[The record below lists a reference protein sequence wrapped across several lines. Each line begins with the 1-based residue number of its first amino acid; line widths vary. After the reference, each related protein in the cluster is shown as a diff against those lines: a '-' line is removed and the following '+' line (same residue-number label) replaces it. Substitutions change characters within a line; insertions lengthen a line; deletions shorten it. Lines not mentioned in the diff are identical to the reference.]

1 MTVGTKKQSLASR
14 EQCRKARAWLG
25 WTLGQLAMRAHVS
38 DSTVRDYE
46 TGRRTPIESNLRA
59 ITGVLEAAG
68 LSFESGAIAIKES
81 AKIRANEGRLK
92 PPGGRRSRAAPSGT
106 GQTGRRRN

>member
-46 TGRRTPIESNLRA
+46 TGRRTPIENNLRA
-59 ITGVLEAAG
+59 ITRALEAAG
-68 LSFESGAIAIKES
+68 LSLENGAIGTKEP
-81 AKIRANEGRLK
+81 A
-92 PPGGRRSRAAPSGT
+92 
-106 GQTGRRRN
+106 RRRTRNGKPRPPE